1 MNQRVVSERAIILY
15 NSCQQ
20 VHLFS
25 TGLDSSSCFQ
35 LISLLKSLARGGR
48 TVICT
53 IHQPS
58 ARLFEMFD
66 QLYMLAEGQCIFE
79 GVVSGLVP
87 FLSYNGYTCPSYHNP
102 ADFVMEVACGEH
114 GEAIHKLV
122 SAVNNSKS
130 NVYNH
135 QPRALDTVISVVQTN
150 DKIINSVTSVAT
162 SSVEPSSGI
171 MTHDSVIV
179 DVDLVKNASHPNE
192 FTMATVKE
200 TSKDPQDFQQ
210 IGPSSML
217 LESST
222 ESTESVLLTKK
233 DAHKNHIS
241 GFPTSSWT
249 QFWILLKRTFLTII
263 RDQTLTQMR
272 LVSHVVV
279 GAIIGMIYYGIGNDA
294 SKIMSNAGCLFF
306 TTLFMMFTAMMPT
319 ILTFPTEMSVFIR
332 EHLNCWYSLKAYY
345 FAKTIADL
353 PFQVSAAWLT
363 LCLILKLYWHLKSFQ
378 ILFTSVYVIVVYVLT
393 AQPLEAD
400 RIGMFVLICIL
411 TSLVA
416 QSLGLLIG
424 AGMSVETGVFLGPVS
439 TIPTIL
445 FSGFF
450 VNFNVIPNYL
460 RWVTYVSYV
469 RFGFEGNSPLW
480 KLFERLTLMLSFC
493 RCNDLSLRIKSREA
507 WMQWNVLSLPKP
519 RKVPSRDVNVRCQ
532 LLGWCGCFGRNL
544 HRSSNRCVLCSTM
557 EITFHSL
564 IIYWDDIIIDIAGE
578 NPWIDI

>member
-1 MNQRVVSERAIILY
+1 MNNPPVMFFDEPTSGKFTISNYFEFIVNRFKM
-15 NSCQQ
+15 
-20 VHLFS
+20 FS

-66 QLYMLAEGQCIFE
+66 QLYMLAEGQCIYE
-79 GVVSGLVP
+79 GIVPGLVP
-87 FLSYNGYTCPSYHNP
+87 FLSYNGYVCPSYHNP

-114 GEAIHKLV
+114 GEAVNKLV
-122 SAVNNSKS
+122 VAVNNAKS
-130 NVYNH
+130 NSYNH
-135 QPRALDTVISVVQTN
+135 QPIALDTVISVVQTN

-162 SSVEPSSGI
+162 SSIEPSSGI

-179 DVDLVKNASHPNE
+179 DVDLIKNASHPNE
-192 FTMATVKE
+192 FTSVHTL
-200 TSKDPQDFQQ
+200 KDQHDFQQ

-222 ESTESVLLTKK
+222 ESTESVLVTKK

-306 TTLFMMFTAMMPT
+306 TTLFTMFTAMMPT

-353 PFQVSAAWLT
+353 PFQVSSPSDT
-363 LCLILKLYWHLKSFQ
+363 LILSSPDIFNSFQ

-424 AGMSVETGVFLGPVS
+424 AGMSVETGVFLGPVT

-460 RWVTYVSYV
+460 KWVSYVSYV
-469 RFGFEGNSPLW
+469 RFGFEG
-480 KLFERLTLMLSFC
+480 K
-493 RCNDLSLRIKSREA
+493 SLE
-507 WMQWNVLSLPKP
+507 
-519 RKVPSRDVNVRCQ
+519 
-532 LLGWCGCFGRNL
+532 
-544 HRSSNRCVLCSTM
+544 
-557 EITFHSL
+557 
-564 IIYWDDIIIDIAGE
+564 
-578 NPWIDI
+578 